1 MTIRRYAD
9 IDEAALSPAEKT
21 LLENCKAGVP
31 TVLGDGTLPD
41 GPSDARNVR
50 ADLLRDLI
58 CGGCKARPVADRG
71 VYLTGAYVTGTLDLN
86 FATAKGLTGLVACR
100 FENRIE
106 ALQARFE
113 ILALNHSHLS
123 GLNAQGAQVIGYVF
137 LNEIMAEGEVSL
149 SGAGIGG
156 QLACVGAK
164 FENLGGDALN
174 AQGVRVTEGVFLS
187 GVTAEGEVRLSGA
200 RIGGQLECAGARLEN
215 ATGKTLNAEGARV
228 TGDVFLNE
236 VTAEG
241 EVSLSGAR
249 IGGQLSCMGARFEN
263 AGDDALAAQNMEV
276 GQFYWRGVAA
286 VSGAVDL
293 NGAKAAH
300 LVDDAAS
307 WDLVE
312 HLRLNGFLYERIH
325 GPMTARMRLGW
336 VKRGSFYKGEFRPQ
350 PYEQLA
356 RVFRAMGHDADRR
369 AVLIEKETVERK
381 HARTRMRDQ
390 RRFARLVSK
399 ASRTPSDET
408 IDAMRE
414 FATSAQALDH
424 GFTMPLLERFA
435 LFHRQWPR
443 TGDGTTPP
451 DRHAVAMAQA
461 GFREQI
467 YWHNAG
473 LRARIA
479 WNHFKDRMSRWLAGY
494 GYQPFNFIWAL
505 LLLWAI
511 GVLMAHQA
519 WQAGDL
525 APNSDVILSTPEW
538 RALAED
544 GAVTNPAAEWS
555 ARRGAGRDWETF
567 HAGAYAFDVV
577 VPIVVI
583 GQTGAWA
590 PSTNRGSWG
599 WHLWWARWVLT
610 VLGWI
615 VTAVG
620 AAAITGII
628 RRE

>member
-1 MTIRRYAD
+1 VD
-9 IDEAALSPAEKT
+9 
-21 LLENCKAGVP
+21 
-31 TVLGDGTLPD
+31 
-41 GPSDARNVR
+41 
-50 ADLLRDLI
+50 
-58 CGGCKARPVADRG
+58 
-71 VYLTGAYVTGTLDLN
+71 LTGAYVTGTLDLD
-86 FATAKGLTGLVACR
+86 FATAKGRTRLVACR
-100 FENRIE
+100 FENPIE

-113 ILALNHSHLS
+113 FLNLSCSHLP
-123 GLNAQGAQVIGYVF
+123 GLMAQGAQVTGNVILRGVTT
-137 LNEIMAEGEVSL
+137 EGEVSL

-156 QLACVGAK
+156 PLECDGARFGNPK
-164 FENLGGDALN
+164 GKALN
-174 AQGVRVTEGVFLS
+174 AQGARVTGSVFLRA
-187 GVTAEGEVRLSGA
+187 VTAEGEVRLSGA
-200 RIGGQLECAGARLEN
+200 GIGGQLEC
-215 ATGKTLNAEGARV
+215 V
-228 TGDVFLNE
+228 
-236 VTAEG
+236 
-241 EVSLSGAR
+241 
-249 IGGQLSCMGARFEN
+249 GARFGN
-263 AGDDALAAQNMEV
+263 AKGDALNAQKMEV
-276 GQFYWRGVAA
+276 AVLLWRGVAA

-293 NGAKAAH
+293 TGAKIAD

-307 WDLVE
+307 WEKVE
-312 HLRLNGFLYERIH
+312 HLLLNGFRYESIH
-325 GPMTARMRLGW
+325 GPMAARMRLGW
-336 VKRGSFYKGEFRPQ
+336 VKRGSFYKGEFWPQ

-356 RVFRAMGHDADRR
+356 SVFRAMGHDADRR

-408 IDAMRE
+408 IDAMKE

-424 GFTMPLLERFA
+424 GFTMPLLKRFA

-467 YWHNAG
+467 YWQNAG

-494 GYQPFNFIWAL
+494 GYQPFKFIWTL
-505 LLLWAI
+505 LIPWAI
-511 GVLMAHQA
+511 GAGLAHQA
-519 WQAGDL
+519 WQAGDF

-555 ARRGAGRDWETF
+555 ARHGAGRDWETF
-567 HAGAYAFDVV
+567 SAGAYAFDVV